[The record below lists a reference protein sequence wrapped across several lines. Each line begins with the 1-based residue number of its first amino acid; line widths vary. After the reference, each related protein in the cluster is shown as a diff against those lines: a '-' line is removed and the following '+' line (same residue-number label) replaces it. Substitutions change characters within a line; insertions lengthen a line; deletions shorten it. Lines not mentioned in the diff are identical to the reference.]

1 MSRKS
6 RSYSIVRVP
15 KCSPWLLRDRRF
27 LPRWLSAK
35 VAAPT
40 GVEMEALVAVS
51 MAALT
56 IYDMC
61 KAVDKQMRLTDVNC

>member
-1 MSRKS
+1 
-6 RSYSIVRVP
+6 VRVP

-35 VAAPT
+35 VSAPT

-61 KAVDKQMRLTDVNC
+61 KAVDKQMRLTDVKLISKTKK